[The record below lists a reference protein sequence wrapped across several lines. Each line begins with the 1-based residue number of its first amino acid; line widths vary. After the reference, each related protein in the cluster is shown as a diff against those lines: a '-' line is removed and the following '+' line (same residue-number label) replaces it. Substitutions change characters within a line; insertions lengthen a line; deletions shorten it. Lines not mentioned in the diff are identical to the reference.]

1 MKPEALKLQR
11 TIALNEVAR
20 CRAAE
25 ERHPMS
31 EHRIANVAARASG
44 ASVDQVLKWMREAR
58 V

>member
-1 MKPEALKLQR
+1 MKPKALKLQR
-11 TIALNEVAR
+11 KLALNEVAR

-31 EHRIANVAARASG
+31 DQRIANVAARACG